1 VQNLTKAKEEDKMIQ
16 EKNLFEIGKILKPH
30 GVKGEVTVLFN
41 KPEFADSDSNYYFLF
56 LDGMYVPFF
65 VEDFVFNSNV
75 TARIKLQGVDSIEK
89 ASIYSNIFVFLP
101 KELVK
106 KPPEV
111 ESFDSE
117 WDEFIGYTVFDENTI
132 NIGTIREVDS
142 STINVLFIIE
152 KDGKEVLIPAT
163 ADFIVKIDDTQKQLY
178 MKLPD
183 GLLDDFIEE

>member
-1 VQNLTKAKEEDKMIQ
+1 MIQ